1 MHEIFVY
8 NLIRSY
14 IAGTSVT
21 TTPINRTVQYPKPR
35 TSYLFCI
42 TTSSLS
48 TVFVCVSYFLALLE
62 ILPPMLHSIRFA
74 VIVNNS
80 NIQWLTKS
88 NLYFLHP
95 RGLVVGSGYASHTSS
110 FRIQVEQFLLG
121 PGRAV
126 EQAQT
131 LDASWNFWLNVIGI
145 MSAP

>member
-21 TTPINRTVQYPKPR
+21 TTPSNRTVQYPKPR

-48 TVFVCVSYFLALLE
+48 TVFMFVLVIFLLYWE

-88 NLYFLHP
+88 NLYFLYP

-110 FRIQVEQFLLG
+110 FRIQVERTVPFGTWESCRTG
-121 PGRAV
+121 PN
-126 EQAQT
+126 
-131 LDASWNFWLNVIGI
+131 S
-145 MSAP
+145 